1 MYVLFR
7 NSLKGLTAGGVLKGG
22 ERLSK
27 RLVKEV
33 KATIN
38 ELWKRGIDAS
48 LLSCEIEQI
57 IDERWPNYDAER
69 DWQEIAE
76 QLRLA

>member
-1 MYVLFR
+1 MQ
-7 NSLKGLTAGGVLKGG
+7 
-22 ERLSK
+22 
-27 RLVKEV
+27 EV

-38 ELWKRGIDAS
+38 ELLGRGIDAS

-57 IDERWPNYDAER
+57 IDERWPHYDAER